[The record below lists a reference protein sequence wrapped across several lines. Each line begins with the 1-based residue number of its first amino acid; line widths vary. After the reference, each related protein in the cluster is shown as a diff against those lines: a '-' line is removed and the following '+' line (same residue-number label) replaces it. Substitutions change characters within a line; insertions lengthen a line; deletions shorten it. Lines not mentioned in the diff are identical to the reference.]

1 MIHGEITVP
10 VVVNLT
16 PLQAAVL
23 ARAAVVI
30 TSALD
35 CGDANAA
42 EQGLLLFR
50 QEVAR
55 VVSNGP
61 ARDLR
66 RRPEAINRL
75 CRGAGQPPERRVSRI
90 AVDEHR
96 IGEN

>member
-1 MIHGEITVP
+1 MTYGENTMP

-23 ARAAVVI
+23 ARAAVVV

-35 CGDANAA
+35 CKDANAA

-55 VVSNGP
+55 AVSNDTAWDSRKRP
-61 ARDLR
+61 EPISRLR
-66 RRPEAINRL
+66 RR
-75 CRGAGQPPERRVSRI
+75 AG
-90 AVDEHR
+90 
-96 IGEN
+96 